1 METSWPSHESLHAVD
16 GKGHEETV
24 LLSALLKGLCP
35 FIHMFGQLLQYVSFT
50 VMRFYFLVV
59 STFAYVS

>member
-1 METSWPSHESLHAVD
+1 METSWPSHDSLHTVD

-35 FIHMFGQLLQYVSFT
+35 FIRTFGQLLISGK
-50 VMRFYFLVV
+50 
-59 STFAYVS
+59 